1 MSETKSK
8 REELVK
14 QVREAP
20 QCPQCGSNR
29 IKDKWVQKTEI
40 IIVQPVPLEDWA
52 KRLIKNRDR
61 LHLVCG
67 TLDEL
72 RFGNYAQLV
81 LTCEDCGFTQ
91 TFNVPEEVPENA
103 DVSIPI
109 DALQIWCRNG
119 TACLDATPCG
129 QLACPFKK
137 EKGDMVAGIMKCHS
151 YMLTLP
157 ASDWASAHQLP
168 EEKKIFF
175 R

>member
-1 MSETKSK
+1 MKDPGSIEH
-8 REELVK
+8 RPE
-14 QVREAP
+14 
-20 QCPQCGSNR
+20 CPQCGSQK
-29 IKDKWVQKTEI
+29 IKDRWVKKSEKIKIEPIT
-40 IIVQPVPLEDWA
+40 LEDYA
-52 KRLIKNRDR
+52 ERLIKNRGQ
-61 LHLVCG
+61 LHLMCG

-91 TFNVPEEVPENA
+91 TFNVPEEVPEKA

-119 TACLDATPCG
+119 TVCLDATPCG
-129 QLACPFKK
+129 QLTCPFKK
-137 EKGDMVAGIMKCHS
+137 EKGDMVAGIMKCSS

-157 ASDWASAHQLP
+157 ASDWTSAHQLP